1 MQAAWRRRKILE
13 LLCVRRHIK
22 IGELAQ
28 RFDVTSR
35 TIYSDIEKLS
45 LAYPIY
51 TTSGRGSG
59 GVHLMDDYTPAQHR
73 LTAKQID
80 FLERIIPTLPVED
93 QFIAESILQNFASI

>member
-22 IGELAQ
+22 IGELAK

-45 LAYPIY
+45 NSLVMMPSSLREI
-51 TTSGRGSG
+51 GRASC
-59 GVHLMDDYTPAQHR
+59 R
-73 LTAKQID
+73 
-80 FLERIIPTLPVED
+80 ERV
-93 QFIAESILQNFASI
+93 

>member
-28 RFDVTSR
+28 R
-35 TIYSDIEKLS
+35 YSDIEKLS